1 MADDTQ
7 WRVRLAVVETMPV
20 YARHLGMDLFN
31 TRLKDFQARALA
43 DSVAHIRER
52 AILNLSE
59 LSKEFGDEWMKDA
72 ILPSVQEAAKG
83 TGPASYLGRIT
94 SLQAVSALATTMPG
108 GVLSEVLVPQVC
120 VPLARDRVVNVRIA
134 AAEALIKCADKL
146 QGENP
151 AFVKDCIRPV
161 SPPRLISSVLSR
173 PRHVHALVMFLVCA
187 CDAFCKCFLS
197 VARMLWMM
205 GFCLLQSTCS
215 GVMCGH
221 EVPYADGFF
230 CACQSTDPG
239 GFGSRCR
246 C

>member
-1 MADDTQ
+1 MELVGEEVGVFDLCMCLQVLKMAEDTQ
-7 WRVRLAVVETMPV
+7 WRVRLSVVETMPV

-31 TRLKDFQARALA
+31 ARLKDIQARALS

-52 AILNLSE
+52 AIANLSD

-94 SLQAVSALATTMPG
+94 SLQAVTALATTMPG
-108 GVLSEVLVPQVC
+108 GVVSEVLVPEIC

-161 SPPRLISSVLSR
+161 CIY
-173 PRHVHALVMFLVCA
+173 H
-187 CDAFCKCFLS
+187 
-197 VARMLWMM
+197 
-205 GFCLLQSTCS
+205 QS
-215 GVMCGH
+215 
-221 EVPYADGFF
+221 
-230 CACQSTDPG
+230 
-239 GFGSRCR
+239 
-246 C
+246 